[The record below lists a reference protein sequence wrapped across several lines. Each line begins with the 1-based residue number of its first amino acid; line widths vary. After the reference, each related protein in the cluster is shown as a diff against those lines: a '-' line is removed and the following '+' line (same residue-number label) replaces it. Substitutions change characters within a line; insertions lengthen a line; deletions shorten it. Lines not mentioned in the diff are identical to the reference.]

1 MSTREWNTLLRALE
15 NQLCV
20 LLVGPAA
27 VGSVQSGAF
36 EPYTDQLAR
45 QIASELEKENTP
57 FDPDH
62 AENLAYVAQTYNSGA
77 NATELDAAYI
87 AQSFYQKQVQPSP
100 ALAALAKLPFSLVVN
115 TTPDDLMAQAFRQS
129 GKFGTMQGFYN
140 YRRPVKFDYEKTST
154 DKPLVYNL
162 FGHYQTPE
170 SLVLTTSNQLDFIGK
185 VMRGDP
191 PLPPKLMQEFDDTKT
206 YLFVGFDWRQWHL
219 QLLLR
224 TLKFSKD
231 STIVSPTFQEYSLS
245 RMAREIYKSLFNK
258 FTFADE
264 PIDDFVANLAQHFEN
279 QGATPAAPASGKRI
293 FISGHPADEAMKT
306 ALANHLRPLERTG
319 LAICWHE
326 GKAAL
331 GEDLGVAV
339 QRELSAAS
347 VILLLVSAEY
357 LADDNLRNTQ
367 LLPAL
372 ARQGDAKVVPVILEP
387 CTWQMLPELTQ
398 CHPILPNPGTEPGK
412 PIATWPNA
420 DEAYASV
427 VAAVNSLIV

>member
-1 MSTREWNTLLRALE
+1 MSTREWNNLLRALE

-20 LLVGPAA
+20 LLIGPAA
-27 VGSVQSGAF
+27 AGSVQNGAF
-36 EPYTDQLAR
+36 DPYTDQLAR
-45 QIASELEKENTP
+45 QIASELEKEGTP

-87 AQSFYQKQVQPSP
+87 AQSFYQKIAQPSP

-115 TTPDDLMAQAFRQS
+115 TTPDDLMAQAFRQA
-129 GKFGTMQGFYN
+129 GKFGTVQGFYN
-140 YRRPVKFDYEKTST
+140 YRRPVEFNYEKVSA

-162 FGHYQTPE
+162 FGHYKTPE
-170 SLVLTTSNQLDFIGK
+170 SLVLTASNQLDFIGK

-231 STIVSPTFQEYSLS
+231 STIVSPTFHEYSLS
-245 RMAREIYKSLFNK
+245 RMAREIYTSLFK
-258 FTFADE
+258 RFTFADDA
-264 PIDDFVANLAQHFEN
+264 IDDFVANLSQQFQN
-279 QGATPAAPASGKRI
+279 QGPTPATPVSGKRI
-293 FISGHPADEAMKT
+293 FISCHPAEEAMKN

-319 LAICWHE
+319 IATCWHE
-326 GKAAL
+326 GKAAP
-331 GEDLGVAV
+331 GEDLSVAV

-372 ARQGDAKVVPVILEP
+372 ARQQEAKVVPVILEP

-398 CHPILPNPGTEPGK
+398 CQPILPNPGNEPGK
-412 PIATWPNA
+412 PVATWPIA
-420 DEAYASV
+420 DEAYANV
-427 VAAVNSLIV
+427 VAAINSLIV